1 MSGYVQGRLVNSL
14 PPPPPHLFPD
24 VRILKTLGGVFLD
37 LRIVK
42 EYEWIFRICGFYRVY
57 G

>member
-14 PPPPPHLFPD
+14 PPPSPHLFPD

-42 EYEWIFRICGFYRVY
+42 ELWAHFV
-57 G
+57 